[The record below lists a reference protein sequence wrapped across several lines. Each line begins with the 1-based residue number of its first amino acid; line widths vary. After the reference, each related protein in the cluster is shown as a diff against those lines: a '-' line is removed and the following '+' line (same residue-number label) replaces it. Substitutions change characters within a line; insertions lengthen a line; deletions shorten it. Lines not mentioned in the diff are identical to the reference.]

1 MALSVLIIDD
11 ELDFAEFIINGL
23 AEEGFSVEHALD
35 GLQGGRMLKDRSL
48 DLILLDWGLPRQ
60 DRLSLLKGYRLSGG
74 DAPVIF
80 LTARDE
86 VHDRGEGLDVGAD
99 DYLCKPF
106 AFAELLARVRAL
118 ACRRERPSNMI
129 VRHGDVSV
137 DLVSQKGQRAGQ
149 DLDFTAKE
157 LALLFFF
164 LRHPGQIL
172 SRNRIDEGVWNEDFD
187 TTSNTFEVHLKEL
200 RRKLEAVG
208 PRLIHNRPARAISSA
223 NHGSAAI
230 IVACWV
236 G

>member
-1 MALSVLIIDD
+1 
-11 ELDFAEFIINGL
+11 
-23 AEEGFSVEHALD
+23 
-35 GLQGGRMLKDRSL
+35 MLKDRSL

-60 DRLSLLKGYRLSGG
+60 DGLSLLKGYRLSGG

-86 VHDRGEGLDVGAD
+86 VHDRVEGLDGGED

-149 DLDFTAKE
+149 DLDLTAKE
-157 LALLFFF
+157 LALLCFF
-164 LRHPGQIL
+164 LRHP
-172 SRNRIDEGVWNEDFD
+172 
-187 TTSNTFEVHLKEL
+187 
-200 RRKLEAVG
+200 
-208 PRLIHNRPARAISSA
+208 ARF
-223 NHGSAAI
+223 SAAI
-230 IVACWV
+230 ASMRGSGMRISTRRPTPSRSTSRNSDASSRLSGLASSTIGRRGLFPRQITVPRRLLSHAGWV
-236 G
+236 KTLAFRRRL